1 MERMKVKLTFIDEI
15 LGSQPNDKE
24 IYSNFIA
31 AKAPDAKTL
40 EQEIEEFGAVEV
52 DAKGT
57 TVFARN
63 ADGDPCLKAYQI
75 KGFFKAACGAL
86 RRVPGTRSSKCK
98 AYKKVIDDTIFVYPD
113 ADDPASRLIPIDF
126 DGEISVCQRPLR
138 AQTMQGERV
147 ALASSES
154 IVAGASIVFD
164 IEFYNDSDKALIC
177 EWLDHGKRN
186 GLSQWRNSGKGAFV
200 WEEI

>member
-1 MERMKVKLTFIDEI
+1 MERMKVKLMFIDEI

-31 AKAPDAKTL
+31 GKAPDAKTI
-40 EQEIEEFGAVEV
+40 EQEIEEFGTVEV

-57 TVFARN
+57 TVFARDK
-63 ADGDPCLKAYQI
+63 DGNPCLKSYQI
-75 KGFFKAACGAL
+75 KGFFKSACGAL
-86 RRVPGTRSSKCK
+86 RRVPGTRSNKCK
-98 AYKKVIDDTIFVYPD
+98 AYKKVIDDTIFVFPD
-113 ADDPASRLIPIDF
+113 ADDPASRLIPIEF
-126 DGEISVCQRPLR
+126 DGTIEVCQRPLR

-154 IVAGASIVFD
+154 IGARASIVFD
-164 IEFYNDSDKALIC
+164 VEFYNDTDKELIC
-177 EWLDHGKRN
+177 EWLDHGKMN

-200 WEEI
+200 WEEL